1 MEEKNAGRV
10 FMLDDDLFFL
20 DLYRNLLEARG
31 YKVFTATN
39 AYKFLLYAKEIHSDV
54 VVLDINMPDV
64 SGWEV
69 LQLLDEETRVRAPV
83 IMTTVEA
90 DKGLAVAKGVAH
102 YLPKPLDMEN
112 FMEIV
117 ETYCAGQKAHDILLL
132 EDYNPFDLSIRDA
145 INELRFSFFSV
156 NDVNAAVLYLNKN
169 IPKAVCVSFDAGRF
183 EEVKPRLKHDRIIY
197 VENRDTIKK
206 LALLLK

>member
-1 MEEKNAGRV
+1 MTNQEIWEIAFKQSAYDCSCRPE
-10 FMLDDDLFFL
+10 DFL
-20 DLYRNLLEARG
+20 Q
-31 YKVFTATN
+31 
-39 AYKFLLYAKEIHSDV
+39 KENK
-54 VVLDINMPDV
+54 VVLAGSDN
-64 SGWEV
+64 
-69 LQLLDEETRVRAPV
+69 RAR
-83 IMTTVEA
+83 A
-90 DKGLAVAKGVAH
+90 

-132 EDYNPFDLSIRDA
+132 EDYNPFDVSVRDA
-145 INELRFSFFSV
+145 INELKFSFFSV

-183 EEVKPRLKHDRIIY
+183 EEVRPRLKHDRIIY

>member
-1 MEEKNAGRV
+1 
-10 FMLDDDLFFL
+10 
-20 DLYRNLLEARG
+20 
-31 YKVFTATN
+31 
-39 AYKFLLYAKEIHSDV
+39 
-54 VVLDINMPDV
+54 
-64 SGWEV
+64 
-69 LQLLDEETRVRAPV
+69 
-83 IMTTVEA
+83 
-90 DKGLAVAKGVAH
+90 
-102 YLPKPLDMEN
+102 MEN

-132 EDYNPFDLSIRDA
+132 EDYNPFDVSVRDA
-145 INELRFSFFSV
+145 INELKFSFFSV

-183 EEVKPRLKHDRIIY
+183 EEVRPRLKHDRIIY